1 MKDNRPVNLNLA
13 TFKWP
18 ITAISSILHR
28 ISGVLLF
35 LAVPFCLWALE
46 KSLNSKAEFNQ
57 VKQLLQGDLS
67 KLILWAI
74 LSLLTY
80 HIVAG
85 IRHLL
90 MDAGIG
96 EELES
101 GIAGSQ
107 IVIVLGVIFAAGLGV
122 WIW

>member
-1 MKDNRPVNLNLA
+1 MKL
-13 TFKWP
+13 
-18 ITAISSILHR
+18 
-28 ISGVLLF
+28 
-35 LAVPFCLWALE
+35 
-46 KSLNSKAEFNQ
+46 
-57 VKQLLQGDLS
+57 LLQGDFS
-67 KLILWAI
+67 KLVLWAV

-80 HIVAG
+80 HIIAG